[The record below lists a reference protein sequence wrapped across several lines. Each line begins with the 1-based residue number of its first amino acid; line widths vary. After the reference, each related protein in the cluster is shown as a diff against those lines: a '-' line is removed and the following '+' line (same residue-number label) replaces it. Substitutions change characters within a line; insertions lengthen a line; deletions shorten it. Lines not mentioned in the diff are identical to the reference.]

1 MNDSTVNPVKY
12 SYEIVDSAYFI
23 YFGERNSNTKNTNN
37 NKIPNKRY
45 H

>member
-1 MNDSTVNPVKY
+1 MKDSTVNPVKY

-23 YFGERNSNTKNTNN
+23 YFGETNSNTKNMNN
-37 NKIPNKRY
+37 NKITNKRY